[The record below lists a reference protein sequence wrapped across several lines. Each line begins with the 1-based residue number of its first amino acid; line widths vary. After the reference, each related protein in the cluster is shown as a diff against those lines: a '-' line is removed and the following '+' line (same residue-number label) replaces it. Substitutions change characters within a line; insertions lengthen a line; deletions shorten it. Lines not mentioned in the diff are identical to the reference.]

1 MSENLFF
8 NFMEDSDSENEFI
21 EENEMTEENEFIEKN
36 EFIKEN
42 EMTVKNEIID
52 KYAEHLNYKINYTI
66 KQLLQIC
73 DYYNISKN
81 IKVIK
86 ANKDDIITN
95 LIGFENNPENY
106 NIVNKRKQ
114 MWYYMEELKNDK
126 FMKKFLL
133 LWQ

>member
-8 NFMEDSDSENEFI
+8 NFMEDSDSENE
-21 EENEMTEENEFIEKN
+21 MTGENEFIVN
-36 EFIKEN
+36 EI
-42 EMTVKNEIID
+42 TVKNEIID
-52 KYAEHLNYKINYTI
+52 EYAEHLNYKINYTV

-95 LIGFENNPENY
+95 LIGFENNLENY
-106 NIVNKRKQ
+106 NLVNKRKQ

>member
-8 NFMEDSDSENEFI
+8 NFMEDSDSENEI
-21 EENEMTEENEFIEKN
+21 TRENEIT
-36 EFIKEN
+36 KEN
-42 EMTVKNEIID
+42 EMTKENEFITNEITVTNEIID
-52 KYAEHLNYKINYTI
+52 EYAEHLNYKINYTI